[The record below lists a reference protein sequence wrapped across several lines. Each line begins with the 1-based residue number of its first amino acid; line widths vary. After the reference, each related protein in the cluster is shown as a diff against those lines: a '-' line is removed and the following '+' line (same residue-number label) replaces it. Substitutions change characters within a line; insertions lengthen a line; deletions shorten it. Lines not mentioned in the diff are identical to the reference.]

1 MKLRLHAVRLS
12 FRKVMVTSPSRAV
25 AEPLYVREKDV
36 AEGTKTMKVVEPQ
49 ALDPFALVA
58 K

>member
-1 MKLRLHAVRLS
+1 MKLRLPGVGLG
-12 FRKVMVTSPSRAV
+12 FREGVVDSPSRAV
-25 AEPLYVREKDV
+25 VEPLYVREKDV
-36 AEGTKTMKVVEPQ
+36 AEGTKTMKVADPQ